1 MASTNYKKTYISL
14 SFLLPML
21 EHIPFAHCIESKQK
35 CTKVLFKW
43 EFHLARLMNAYILFC
58 LWDRDKILLYF
69 IQRNCHT
76 GGYCHTKCTWYYTYT
91 DSNLIKIRSLS
102 CFPRMWLVIEFP
114 QISHATTYITKREQ
128 VRDLIFSNSCSIFT
142 LLNPCGKK
150 SIINVWITLF
160 SVTDWSITQL
170 CLNPWVR

>member
-35 CTKVLFKW
+35 CTKVLFKR

-102 CFPRMWLVIEFP
+102 CFPLLICHDMG
-114 QISHATTYITKREQ
+114 
-128 VRDLIFSNSCSIFT
+128 DL
-142 LLNPCGKK
+142 KK
-150 SIINVWITLF
+150 PHYGPHVSDLMSWIYNDIINHIFRPIRLLVACKVI
-160 SVTDWSITQL
+160 
-170 CLNPWVR
+170 